1 MSKLSELEK
10 LKLKSKLTE
19 KIEEFINTVTSKD
32 NNLGWLPWL
41 PENIESLMSNAAF
54 EILLTAVATSEYM
67 EEQDL
72 LK

>member
-32 NNLGWLPWL
+32 NNLGWLP
-41 PENIESLMSNAAF
+41 ENIESLMSNAAF

>member
-19 KIEEFINTVTSKD
+19 KIEEFINIVTSKD
-32 NNLGWLPWL
+32 NNLGWL

>member
-1 MSKLSELEK
+1 MSKLSESELLK
-10 LKLKSKLTE
+10 LKLKLSE
-19 KIEEFINTVTSKD
+19 KIEEFINIVTSKD
-32 NNLGWLPWL
+32 NNLGWL